1 MIVQRANDRMDGMH
15 RGHLSGMPM
24 LSLASME
31 GMEGLMSGFGHS
43 QAGCMLNVRRSRGYV
58 MRDGQGVFPKRVGR
72 YRGVLN

>member
-15 RGHLSGMPM
+15 RGHLSGMLM
-24 LSLASME
+24 LFLLLTE

-43 QAGCMLNVRRSRGYV
+43 RAGCMLNARRSRGYV
-58 MRDGQGVFPKRVGR
+58 MRDGQGVFAKRVGR